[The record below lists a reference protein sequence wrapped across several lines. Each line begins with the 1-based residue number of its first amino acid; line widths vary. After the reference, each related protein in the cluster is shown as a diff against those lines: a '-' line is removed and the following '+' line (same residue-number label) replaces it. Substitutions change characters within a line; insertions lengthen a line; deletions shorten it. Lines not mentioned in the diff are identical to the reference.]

1 MFSRPM
7 KTQLPVSTNNYGT
20 AQEQK
25 IVLSQPSWP
34 PTVDTNQQT
43 QSYGQQPP
51 TSYVPQQTQSYGQ
64 QPPTSYVP
72 QQTQFTFIPPQPM
85 RSFNRV
91 FQPEPPR
98 NFDTQSASSPYRR

>member
-51 TSYVPQQTQSYGQ
+51 TSYVPQQTQ
-64 QPPTSYVP
+64 
-72 QQTQFTFIPPQPM
+72 FTFIPPQPM